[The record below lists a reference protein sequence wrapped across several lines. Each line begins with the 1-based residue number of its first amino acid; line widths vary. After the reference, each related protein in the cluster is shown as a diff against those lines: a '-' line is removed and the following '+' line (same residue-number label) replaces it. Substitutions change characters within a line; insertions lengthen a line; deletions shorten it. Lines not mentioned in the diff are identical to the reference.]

1 MDPLPLNFPAPTES
15 FAPFL
20 SCKFESAEETSEC
33 EQEPEPEPERET
45 DFLRVANYFNFQAH
59 QSFLSTRSL
68 GCSGSSEASEWAIIG
83 AAGEMRTFEESNLN
97 ANLISEQTS
106 RQKEIRIEFDCDSNS
121 NSIPMSKSQ
130 SIEMLISRALSVNYG
145 SSSKPRL

>member
-20 SCKFESAEETSEC
+20 SCKFESAGETSEC
-33 EQEPEPEPERET
+33 EQEPERET

-59 QSFLSTRSL
+59 QSFLSARSL
-68 GCSGSSEASEWAIIG
+68 GCSGSSEASEWAIIR

-97 ANLISEQTS
+97 ANLISKQTS
-106 RQKEIRIEFDCDSNS
+106 RQKEIRIEFDCDSNSNS